1 MSDSSDVDKPI
12 AWRKKKGDVD
22 ADLEDDG
29 NLSDYRSENSD
40 DSDTRRAK
48 EEDEIKQHRL
58 QMAKRAA
65 KKEEDKKAT
74 LTG

>member
-48 EEDEIKQHRL
+48 EEDEIK
-58 QMAKRAA
+58 
-65 KKEEDKKAT
+65 
-74 LTG
+74 